1 MQLVG
6 RMPRTSAVLRR
17 LMKPYDARPAARERE
32 SAAVEAAAL
41 AHEEAELTRISTL
54 EWPAQDEP
62 APAPS
67 PSVHRP
73 ASSTRASVS
82 VPLLAVLVHRLPY
95 KKRKFGQAEVL
106 LEVEWNIE
114 RSTRPCPG
122 TPAFKALPAER
133 RKRIVKALARDRAR
147 ARKRAKKETGQEQ
160 DEHQLGAG
168 AEPHGLAPPAID
180 DGVVVELRREL
191 DEVHKGLVL
200 KEEQRVHMERLLQA
214 ERKCKPT
221 QAEFASK
228 QTESDWMAQLAIA
241 EARRSK
247 AKLKA
252 LAAAHT
258 ETLAMQVAAA
268 EQQGALGAAAEV
280 LALEDQLKSKAAVH
294 MAVVASLKAQL
305 VIARTATS
313 AAARAGAGAVEA
325 GSGGEE
331 EHIGVD
337 TFGLDDPFLRSVVE
351 CTKTEEWQPAT
362 IRIPVG
368 GAIRAFKDNMSSKSR
383 GKVPSK
389 IHAFALITRSVHEQS
404 VKSWKDAAKFP
415 GSGFSAADV
424 KSRTPYGKFC
434 RNTIS
439 EVWPCCPP
447 IEFRGT
453 TCSAKDHVSVALS
466 NIPLEV
472 REYMRLSLRPAK

>member
-1 MQLVG
+1 
-6 RMPRTSAVLRR
+6 MPHTSAVLRR
-17 LMKPYDARPAARERE
+17 LMKPYDARSAARERE

-62 APAPS
+62 AQAPS

-82 VPLLAVLVHRLPY
+82 VPLLAVHQLPY

-106 LEVEWNIE
+106 PEVEWDIE

-122 TPAFKALPAER
+122 TPAFKALPVER
-133 RKRIVKALARDRAR
+133 RTKIVRALHRERAR

-160 DEHQLGAG
+160 GEHQLGAG
-168 AEPHGLAPPAID
+168 AEPQGLAPPAID
-180 DGVVVELRREL
+180 NGVVAELRREL
-191 DEVHKGLVL
+191 DEAYKGLVL

-214 ERKCKPT
+214 ELKCKPT

-228 QTESDWMAQLAIA
+228 QTESDWMARLAIA

-247 AKLKA
+247 AQLKA

-258 ETLAMQVAAA
+258 ETVAMQVAAA
-268 EQQGALGAAAEV
+268 EQEGALGAAAEV
-280 LALEDQLKSKAAVH
+280 LALQDQLTSQAAVH
-294 MAVVASLKAQL
+294 TAVVASLKNQL
-305 VIARTATS
+305 VKACTATS

-331 EHIGVD
+331 EYIGVD
-337 TFGLDDPFLRSVVE
+337 TFGLDDPFLKSVVE
-351 CTKTEEWQPAT
+351 LRKTEEWQPAT

-368 GAIRAFKDNMSSKSR
+368 GTIRAFKDNMSSNTRGRVQSR
-383 GKVPSK
+383 
-389 IHAFALITRSVHEQS
+389 IHAFALVTSSVHEQS
-404 VKSWKDAAKFP
+404 VKSWEDAAKFV
-415 GSGFSAADV
+415 GSGFSADDV
-424 KSRTPYGKFC
+424 KTRTPYGKFC

-466 NIPLEV
+466 DIPLKV